1 VIERERAEALT
12 ATISRTSSDSSISS
26 QVSPIE
32 SESAP
37 AILVS
42 ETTAETSGL
51 TPGMVETSATDRTFR
66 VEDIRVL
73 PRDGA
78 QDFGLTFHRRAP
90 GTVVAQTLR
99 KQLTSML
106 IAIVVCCLV
115 FAAIYFFASI

>member
-1 VIERERAEALT
+1 L
-12 ATISRTSSDSSISS
+12 S
-26 QVSPIE
+26 
-32 SESAP
+32 
-37 AILVS
+37 ILVS
-42 ETTAETSGL
+42 ETAAETSEL

-73 PRDGA
+73 PWDGA